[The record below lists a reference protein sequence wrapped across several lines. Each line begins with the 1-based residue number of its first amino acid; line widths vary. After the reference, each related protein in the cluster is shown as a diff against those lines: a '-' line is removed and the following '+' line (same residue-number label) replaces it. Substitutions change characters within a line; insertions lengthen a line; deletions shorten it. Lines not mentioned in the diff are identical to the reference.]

1 MKRKI
6 MKRIPTLIVKWFAN
20 KLGYKIA
27 MLKASNGTTIIEGD
41 KELLRY
47 VDISG
52 YFFKKEPL
60 SRIHK
65 TPTSAKEMFLAE
77 PKPDVSNKPH
87 ITKLTPEQLKELGIK
102 H

>member
-1 MKRKI
+1 

-27 MLKASNGTTIIEGD
+27 MLKAAKGTTTIEGD

-47 VDISG
+47 VDITG
-52 YFFKKEPL
+52 YFFKKDPL
-60 SRIHK
+60 SRIQPHK

-87 ITKLTPEQLKELGIK
+87 ITKLTPEQLKELGLK